1 MHEEM
6 YVPTIVRA
14 LNLKLETSVRPI
26 IDWDLNKIEI
36 ETQTE
41 LNGQLTGHYK
51 EVINLQDDATRRSLI
66 QLGWTPPPS

>member
-1 MHEEM
+1 M